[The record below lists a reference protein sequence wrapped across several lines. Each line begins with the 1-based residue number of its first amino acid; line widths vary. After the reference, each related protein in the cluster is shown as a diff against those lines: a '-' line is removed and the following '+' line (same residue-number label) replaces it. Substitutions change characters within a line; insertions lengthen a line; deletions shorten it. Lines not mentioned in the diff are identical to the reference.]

1 MEFCNDCKKDISK
14 LFGCAQCSKT
24 PFVINIANLINTVVN
39 PDTNSSTNLNTNL
52 KTNLNSNSK
61 DSNNSDSS
69 ELCDDSTICALCER
83 YKIKVKCLR
92 CENNICEECYSK
104 CYNCAN
110 IFCDSCGWNFC
121 PSCKINKN

>member
-14 LFGCAQCSKT
+14 LFGCVQCNKT

-39 PDTNSSTNLNTNL
+39 PNTNLNKVEANE
-52 KTNLNSNSK
+52 N
-61 DSNNSDSS
+61 NNSENNSS
-69 ELCDDSTICALCER
+69 EDNNSEVFYDSTICAICEI
-83 YKIKVKCLR
+83 YKIKVKCLG

-104 CYNCAN
+104 CSNCAN
-110 IFCDSCGWNFC
+110 IYCDSCGWNFC